1 MDTFLHVGALWVHIL
16 GIAMF
21 VGPQFF
27 LAFAWI
33 PTSKLIEDL
42 PTRARA
48 MRKITTRFGY
58 LGGVGIVLIVIAGS
72 YLIATWR
79 DWHGEDIAL
88 DAGFL
93 DYRFGLI
100 FVVKMS
106 IFAVMLLIV
115 GMHMVVVGPAQ
126 VEAFEE
132 LANGDASANS
142 RVLRLRRVSMALS
155 ITGLLLTLAIMAMGS
170 MLSST
175 AFSLDLL

>member
-1 MDTFLHVGALWVHIL
+1 MDTFLHIGALWIHIL
-16 GIAMF
+16 GIALF

-33 PTSKLIEDL
+33 PASRLIEDL

-58 LGGVGIVLIVIAGS
+58 LGSVGIVLIVIAGS

-79 DWHGEDIAL
+79 DWHGEGAAL
-88 DAGFL
+88 DASFI

-100 FVVKMS
+100 FIVKMA
-106 IFAVMLLIV
+106 IFIVMLLIV
-115 GMHMVVVGPAQ
+115 GLHMFVVGPAQ

-142 RVLRLRRVSMALS
+142 RVLRLRRVSMAVS
-155 ITGLLLTLAIMAMGS
+155 ITGLLLTLIIMVMGS
-170 MLSST
+170 MLSASV
-175 AFSLDLL
+175 FSLKLL